1 MQGLDFISN
10 EQRCDESP
18 FPTDGTLRDRSHV
31 GGFLLKR
38 KGAQNGFWKKEE
50 ESGGRENVAF
60 TGAVAHVQGALQRRA
75 KDSDDV
81 LL

>member
-18 FPTDGTLRDRSHV
+18 FPTDGTLRDRSRV

-38 KGAQNGFWKKEE
+38 KGAQNGFWIKEE

-60 TGAVAHVQGALQRRA
+60 TGAVQGALQRPA
-75 KDSDDV
+75 KDSDGV
-81 LL
+81 LS